1 MLLRLLEEKWPL
13 DEVVFYDTGMEFNA
27 IYKIRDQVK
36 SMLGDYGIKFTELKP
51 DYDFKYRMF
60 EEPILRKEEHRCEC
74 CKHCTKTDNGY
85 KCSNIDSLHLNKVWP
100 SELSQL
106 KKNVMPWHGGCR
118 RIEPRQYSKFG
129 YSWCGGFCRWGTKDK
144 INTVSNY
151 CKGTIQY
158 VGIAADEEHRFEKEK
173 REGKLLP
180 LVHWGMTEDKCLT
193 YCYDHGF
200 DWVEDGGAG
209 EVSLYYVLDRV
220 SCWCCC
226 NKNLKEL
233 KNIYLYM
240 PEYWDRLRDLQ
251 AKTERPMKG
260 VGKSVFDL
268 EKRFAKEISE
278 E

>member
-1 MLLRLLEEKWPL
+1 MTNFSEVKRGGLDLAELHEMHKKQRFVASVSFGKDSLAMLLRLLEEKWPL
-13 DEVVFYDTGMEFNA
+13 DEVVFYNTGMEFNA

-36 SMLGDYGIKFTELKP
+36 KMLGEYQIQFTELKP
-51 DYDFKYRMF
+51 DYDFEWKMF
-60 EEPILRKEEHRCEC
+60 DKPVAER
-74 CKHCTKTDNGY
+74 
-85 KCSNIDSLHLNKVWP
+85 
-100 SELSQL
+100 
-106 KKNVMPWHGGCR
+106 GGGTH
-118 RIEPRQYSKFG
+118 YG
-129 YSWCGGFCRWGTKDK
+129 YSWCGGRCRWGTRDK
-144 INTVSNY
+144 INAVSKY

-158 VGIAADEEHRFEKEK
+158 IGIAADEAHRFEKEQ